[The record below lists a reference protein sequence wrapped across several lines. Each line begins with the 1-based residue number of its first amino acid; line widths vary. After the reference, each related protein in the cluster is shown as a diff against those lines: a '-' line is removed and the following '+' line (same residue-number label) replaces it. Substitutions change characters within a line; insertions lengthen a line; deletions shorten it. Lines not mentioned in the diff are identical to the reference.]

1 MTQIIAILFSCL
13 WIFLSIFLYRKFVGE
28 RASIFDYIG
37 VSGLGLIMA
46 CGVSLMVLIFW
57 FLIEAAIG

>member
-13 WIFLSIFLYRKFVGE
+13 WASLSFGLYRKFAGE

-37 VSGLGLIMA
+37 VSALGLLMA
-46 CGVSLMVLIFW
+46 CGVSLMVLVFW